1 MVLFNRH
8 STWWPVTI
16 RVTWAQLGYEVTPG
30 FKAVVRD
37 LYAGLDLGVYED
49 GFEAQVSSH
58 DVMAIRVTPLS
69 QLAVTQPGGGSKK
82 SEVTAG
88 SEWRPWS
95 DAPAAKLQARM
106 RDAARQ
112 ARWRAA
118 VINRIVN
125 FVLAH
130 RYSLGFAAAVLLGAM
145 VVRVVRWV
153 VGRARRRAS
162 YQAVPTHSLNEMSY
176 GAKGYGTPGRSAGSS
191 PIMWEALP
199 SSTCS
204 ASDSDGS
211 SSSDEGVV

>member
-16 RVTWAQLGYEVTPG
+16 RVTWAQLGYEATPG
-30 FKAVVRD
+30 FKAVVQD
-37 LYAGLDLGVYED
+37 LYAGRDLGVYED

-58 DVMAIRVTPLS
+58 DVMAVRVTPLA
-69 QLAVTQPGGGSKK
+69 QAVTPGGSAG
-82 SEVTAG
+82 SEVTTG

-95 DAPAAKLQARM
+95 DAPAARLQARM

-112 ARWRAA
+112 ARWRAV
-118 VINRIVN
+118 VISRLVN

-145 VVRVVRWV
+145 IVGVVRCV
-153 VGRARRRAS
+153 VGRARRRVR
-162 YQAVPTHSLNEMSY
+162 YQAVPHSEMRF
-176 GAKGYGTPGRSAGSS
+176 GAKGCGTRSSASS

-199 SSTCS
+199 SSTS

-211 SSSDEGVV
+211 SSSDEGAV